1 MRRFT
6 GNPRFWSF
14 VAPFAAI
21 ASSFVFVS
29 LILLLKGADPISTF
43 KILIDYGFQP
53 RNLVSELNQT
63 VAYYLAG
70 VAAAIGFKMML
81 FNIGI
86 DGQYRLAVFFAAVV
100 GGAVR
105 LPPILHVTLIIAVA
119 MVVGGLW
126 ASIAGYLKV
135 KRGVSEVIS
144 NIMLN
149 VIAAGLISYLLNPLR
164 LGEQKVGSDNLNTPG
179 IAPSGWLPTFKMFGG
194 EVYSF
199 LFVAILVGIGYWI
212 LLNRTTFGFNLRAT
226 GLSFR
231 AARAS
236 GVNAPRMVF
245 VTMILSGAVAGLVGI
260 GTLLSDTHNYS
271 LAFPEGYA
279 LTGLALALLGRNHP
293 VGIAFAAFFWAF
305 LERSAGIL
313 DLNGIPKEII
323 TMMQG
328 TLVLSI
334 VVTYEIVRRVNK
346 RIQQKM
352 VGSLDTPQA
361 EVPTTDQGVTK

>member
-1 MRRFT
+1 MRSNRI
-6 GNPRFWSF
+6 FWAV
-14 VAPFAAI
+14 VAPLAAVLT
-21 ASSFVFVS
+21 S
-29 LILLLKGADPISTF
+29 ILLVSGILLMKGANPISTF
-43 KILIDYGFQP
+43 HLLITYGFDP
-53 RNLVSELNQT
+53 RNVVSELNQT

-100 GGAVR
+100 GGAVA
-105 LPPILHVTLIIAVA
+105 LPPILHVGLIVIVAVL
-119 MVVGGLW
+119 VGGAW
-126 ASIAGYLKV
+126 AAISGYLKV

-149 VIAAGLISYLLNPLR
+149 FIAGGIISYLLSPLR
-164 LGEQKVGSDNLNTPG
+164 LGSQAVGSQNMSTTTIPK
-179 IAPSGWLPTFKMFGG
+179 SGSLPTLKLFDG
-194 EVYSF
+194 ELYSF
-199 LFVAILVGIGYWI
+199 GVMAIVVGIFYWV
-212 LLNRTTFGFNLRAT
+212 LLNRSVFGFNLRAT
-226 GLSFR
+226 GMSFR

-245 VTMILSGAVAGLVGI
+245 ITMMLSGAIAGLTGI
-260 GTLLSDTHNYS
+260 GTLLSDTHAYS
-271 LAFPEGYA
+271 LAFPSGYA

-313 DLNGIPKEII
+313 DLNGIPNEII

-328 TLVLSI
+328 TIVLSI
-334 VVTYEIVRRVNK
+334 VVAYEVVKRINK
-346 RIQQKM
+346 RQQQNL
-352 VGSLDTPQA
+352 VGSHDATS
-361 EVPTTDQGVTK
+361 EVSK

>member
-1 MRRFT
+1 MT
-6 GNPRFWSF
+6 KNPKFWSII
-14 VAPFAAI
+14 APFAAI
-21 ASSFVFVS
+21 GSSFIFVS
-29 LILLLKGADPISTF
+29 LILLVKGADPIETF
-43 KILIDYGFQP
+43 KILFQYGFEP

-63 VAYYLAG
+63 VAYYMAG

-100 GGAVR
+100 GGAVH
-105 LPPILHVTLIIAVA
+105 LPPVLHVSLIILVA

-126 ASIAGYLKV
+126 ASISGYLKV

-164 LGEQKVGSDNLNTPG
+164 LGEQKTGSDNLNTPN
-179 IAPSGWLPTFKMFGG
+179 IDPSGWLPTFKMFGG
-194 EVYSF
+194 EIYSF
-199 LFVAILVGIGYWI
+199 IFVAIAVGIGYWI
-212 LLNRTTFGFNLRAT
+212 LLNRSTFGFNLRAT

-245 VTMILSGAVAGLVGI
+245 VTMILSGSIAGLVGV

-334 VVTYEIVRRVNK
+334 VVTYEIVRRINK
-346 RIQQKM
+346 SLQQKM
-352 VGSLDTPQA
+352 VGSLDATQPEA
-361 EVPTTDQGVTK
+361 PSSETEVAK